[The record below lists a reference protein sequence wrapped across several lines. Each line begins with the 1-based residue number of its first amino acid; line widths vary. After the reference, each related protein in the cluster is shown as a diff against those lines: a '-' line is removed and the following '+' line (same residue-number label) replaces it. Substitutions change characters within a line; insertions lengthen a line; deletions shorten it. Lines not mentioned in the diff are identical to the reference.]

1 MVFLPQMTNS
11 SVFKSGF
18 FHWLV
23 LLCALVINIGLA
35 DQRSSTES
43 ADPALSDNN
52 ARDDS
57 EQVSV
62 FYLTNR
68 ARRGEDPSELF
79 YSGDR
84 GTPRFGQ
91 CKIEFDSIPVISELA
106 DRLPFYLK
114 TETNAVTAIEQPD
127 RAQFWD
133 QLVGSIQDSS
143 SHSVVLFIHGYN
155 YSFERTCRMAAEIQR
170 SLQKRAT
177 IVAFSWPSNGLP
189 SDYVSDLADVE
200 WSVPLLSG
208 FIRQLVER
216 FNSSHVQV
224 VAHSMG
230 SRGVI
235 FALRKLAAE
244 RLDPPAIAQ
253 LVLLAPDFDSQTF
266 TDQLPLIEPMAAN
279 ISLYASDNDTPL
291 KLSHQLNG
299 YPRLGQAGDY
309 LTVVKGIDTID
320 VSLTGRYQVTGH
332 EYFFFNPL
340 VADDLEM
347 LLGDGLHASMRV
359 GLIPMKQD
367 GIIYWKIR

>member
-1 MVFLPQMTNS
+1 MSVKNS
-11 SVFKSGF
+11 SLSKPWLFRWLILFCVFSVTSG
-18 FHWLV
+18 
-23 LLCALVINIGLA
+23 ATGE
-35 DQRSSTES
+35 QSSSGPGDTV
-43 ADPALSDNN
+43 LSDNN
-52 ARDDS
+52 VSDES
-57 EQVSV
+57 SKVSV

-68 ARRGEDPSELF
+68 ARRGEGLSQML

-91 CKIEFDSIPVISELA
+91 CNIEFDSIPVIGELA

-114 TETNAVTAIEQPD
+114 TETNAVTFVEQPD
-127 RAQFWD
+127 RTQFWD
-133 QLVGSIQDSS
+133 QLAGSIQATS

-170 SLQKRAT
+170 SLQNRAT

-216 FNSSHVQV
+216 FSSSHVQV

-230 SRGVI
+230 SRGAI

-279 ISLYASDNDTPL
+279 ITLYASSNDLPL

-320 VSLTGRYQVTGH
+320 VSLTGRYQLTGH
-332 EYFFFNPL
+332 EYFYFNPL
-340 VADDLEM
+340 VAEDLEM
-347 LLGDGLHASMRV
+347 LLGSGLHASMRG

-367 GIIYWKIR
+367 GIVFWKIR